1 MVSDIIKY
9 IRKLNKKPSVQSKLL
24 AHFISQGAATI
35 PEMSKA
41 VGVSLPTGY
50 NQGKTTSALNELM
63 KAGLVTEI
71 GKKDNST
78 GRIPMVYDLIPTA
91 GYFVGVN
98 PEMDCLAL
106 AASDFSGNLITEKTR
121 VPYVYENTPENLEK
135 VGKIINDF
143 IASLPV
149 SKEEI
154 LQVCVNV
161 AERVNPFE
169 GRAYNMYT
177 FLKESLTD
185 KLTEL
190 IQLPVCIENDSRSMA
205 FAEFVKGRCRG
216 LKDVI
221 FVNVC
226 WGLGIGIIMGGQLY
240 YGKSGYSGEFG
251 HMTAYNN
258 NIICHCGKIGCIETE
273 VSGRALKRKLT
284 EKIQEGKTSIL
295 SDKVLNR
302 KEDITLQDILD
313 AIAKEDVLS
322 LATLQHIADELGKQL
337 AGIINIF
344 NPEMLVIGG
353 EMSVT
358 GDYLT
363 LPVNMGIK
371 KYSLNIMNEDSQI
384 VTSELKDLAGIT
396 GACLMARH
404 RLLSEER

>member
-41 VGVSLPTGY
+41 VGVSLPTA
-50 NQGKTTSALNELM
+50 TSALNELM

-273 VSGRALKRKLT
+273 VSGRALQRKLT

-404 RLLSEER
+404 RLLSEERK

>member
-1 MVSDIIKY
+1 MKSDIIKY
-9 IRKLNKKPSVQSKLL
+9 IRKLNQKPSAQSRLL
-24 AHFISQGAATI
+24 AQFISHGASTI
-35 PEMSKA
+35 PEIAKA
-41 VGVSLPTGY
+41 VGVSLPTA
-50 NQGKTTSALNELM
+50 TSALNKLI
-63 KAGLVTEI
+63 KAGIVKEI
-71 GKKDNST
+71 GKKDNSP

-106 AASDFSGNLITEKTR
+106 AASDFSGNLITEKVR
-121 VPYVYENTPENLEK
+121 VPYEYENTPESLERL
-135 VGKIINDF
+135 GEIINEF
-143 IASLPV
+143 IATLPLA
-149 SKEEI
+149 KEEI
-154 LQVCVNV
+154 LQVCVNL

-169 GRAYNMYT
+169 GRAYNMFT

-205 FAEFVKGRCRG
+205 FAEYCKGCCKG
-216 LKDVI
+216 VKDVI

-226 WGLGIGIIMGGQLY
+226 WGLGIGIIINGQLF

-284 EKIQEGKTSIL
+284 EKILEGKTSIL
-295 SDKVLNR
+295 SDKVLNK
-302 KEDITLQDILD
+302 KEELSLQDILD

-371 KYSLNIMNEDSQI
+371 KHSLNIMNEDSQI

-404 RLLSEER
+404 RLLSEERK

>member
-1 MVSDIIKY
+1 MKSDIIKY
-9 IRKLNKKPSVQSKLL
+9 IRKLNQKPSAQSRLL
-24 AHFISQGAATI
+24 AQFISHGASTI
-35 PEMSKA
+35 PEIAKA
-41 VGVSLPTGY
+41 VGVSLPTA
-50 NQGKTTSALNELM
+50 TSALNELI
-63 KAGLVTEI
+63 KAGIVKEI
-71 GKKDNST
+71 GKKDNSP

-106 AASDFSGNLITEKTR
+106 AASDFSGNLITEKVR
-121 VPYVYENTPENLEK
+121 VPYEYENTPESLERL
-135 VGKIINDF
+135 GEIINEF
-143 IASLPV
+143 IATLPLA
-149 SKEEI
+149 KEEI
-154 LQVCVNV
+154 LQVCVNL

-169 GRAYNMYT
+169 GRAYNMCT

-185 KLTEL
+185 KLTER

-205 FAEFVKGRCRG
+205 FAEYCKGCCKGVKN
-216 LKDVI
+216 VI

-226 WGLGIGIIMGGQLY
+226 WGLGIGIIINGQLF

-284 EKIQEGKTSIL
+284 EKILEGKTSIL
-295 SDKVLNR
+295 SDKVLNK
-302 KEDITLQDILD
+302 KEELSLQDILD

-371 KYSLNIMNEDSQI
+371 KHSLNIMNEDSQI

-404 RLLSEER
+404 RLLSEERK

>member
-1 MVSDIIKY
+1 MTKDIIKY
-9 IRKLNKKPSVQSKLL
+9 IKNINRKPSVPRRLL
-24 AHFISQGAATI
+24 EQFIAKGASTI
-35 PEMSKA
+35 PELSKGI
-41 VGVSLPTGY
+41 GVSLPT
-50 NQGKTTSALNELM
+50 TTNALNELM
-63 KAGLVTEI
+63 GQGLVREI
-71 GKKDNST
+71 GKKADSA
-78 GRIPMVYDLIPTA
+78 GRIPMVYDLQPTA

-106 AASDFSGNLITEKTR
+106 AVSDFCGNLITEKQK
-121 VPYVYENTPENLEK
+121 VPYVYENMPESLAEM
-135 VGKIINDF
+135 GKIINVF
-143 IASLPV
+143 IDNLPI
-149 SKEEI
+149 KREEI
-154 LQVCVNV
+154 LEVCVNV
-161 AERVNPFE
+161 AERVRPLE
-169 GRAYNMYT
+169 GRAYNMFT
-177 FLKESLTD
+177 FLEDPLAE

-190 IQLPVCIENDSRSMA
+190 LELPTCIENDSRSMTYG
-205 FAEFVKGRCRG
+205 EFIKGCCKG
-216 LKDVI
+216 KKDVI

-226 WGLGIGIIMGGQLY
+226 WGLGIGIIIDGKLY

-258 NIICHCGKIGCIETE
+258 NIICHCGKIGCVETE

-284 EKIQEGKTSIL
+284 ENILAGKPSIL
-295 SDKVLNR
+295 SDKVL
-302 KEDITLQDILD
+302 KQKEELTLEDIMD

-371 KYSLNIMNEDSQI
+371 KYSLNVMNEDSQI
-384 VTSELKDLAGIT
+384 VTSELKDQAGVI
-396 GACLMARH
+396 GACLIARQK
-404 RLLSEER
+404 LLTI

>member
-1 MVSDIIKY
+1 MKSDIIKY
-9 IRKLNKKPSVQSKLL
+9 IRKLNQKPSAQSRLL
-24 AHFISQGAATI
+24 AQFISHGASTI
-35 PEMSKA
+35 PEIAKA
-41 VGVSLPTGY
+41 VGVSLPTA
-50 NQGKTTSALNELM
+50 TSALNELI
-63 KAGLVTEI
+63 KAGIVKEI
-71 GKKDNST
+71 GKKDNSP

-91 GYFVGVN
+91 GYFVGAN

-106 AASDFSGNLITEKTR
+106 AASDFSGNLITEKVR
-121 VPYVYENTPENLEK
+121 VPYDYENTPESLERL
-135 VGKIINDF
+135 GEIINEF
-143 IASLPV
+143 IATLPL

-154 LQVCVNV
+154 LQVCVNL

-169 GRAYNMYT
+169 GRAYNMFT

-185 KLTEL
+185 KFTEL

-205 FAEFVKGRCRG
+205 FAEYCKGCCKG
-216 LKDVI
+216 VKDVI

-226 WGLGIGIIMGGQLY
+226 WGLGIGIIINGQLF

-284 EKIQEGKTSIL
+284 EKILEGKTSIL
-295 SDKVLNR
+295 SDKVLNK
-302 KEDITLQDILD
+302 KEELSLQDILD

-371 KYSLNIMNEDSQI
+371 KHSLNIMNEDSQI
-384 VTSELKDLAGIT
+384 VTSELKGLAGIT

-404 RLLSEER
+404 RLLSEERK

>member
-1 MVSDIIKY
+1 MKSDIIKY
-9 IRKLNKKPSVQSKLL
+9 IRKLNQKPSAQSRLL
-24 AHFISQGAATI
+24 AQFISHGASTI
-35 PEMSKA
+35 PEIAKA
-41 VGVSLPTGY
+41 VGVSLPTA
-50 NQGKTTSALNELM
+50 TSALNELI
-63 KAGLVTEI
+63 KAGIVKEI
-71 GKKDNST
+71 GKKDNSP

-106 AASDFSGNLITEKTR
+106 AASDFSGNLITEKVR
-121 VPYVYENTPENLEK
+121 VPYEYENTPESLERL
-135 VGKIINDF
+135 GEIINEF
-143 IASLPV
+143 IATLPLA
-149 SKEEI
+149 KEEI
-154 LQVCVNV
+154 LQVCVNL

-169 GRAYNMYT
+169 GRAYNMFT

-205 FAEFVKGRCRG
+205 FAEYCKGCCKG
-216 LKDVI
+216 VKDVI

-226 WGLGIGIIMGGQLY
+226 WGLGIGIIINGQLF
-240 YGKSGYSGEFG
+240 YGKSGYAGEFG

-284 EKIQEGKTSIL
+284 EKILEGKTSIL
-295 SDKVLNR
+295 SDKVLNK
-302 KEDITLQDILD
+302 KEELSLQDILD

-371 KYSLNIMNEDSQI
+371 KHSLNIMNEDSQI

-404 RLLSEER
+404 RLLSEERK

>member
-1 MVSDIIKY
+1 MKSDIIKY
-9 IRKLNKKPSVQSKLL
+9 IRKLNQKPSAQSRLL
-24 AHFISQGAATI
+24 AQFISHGASTI
-35 PEMSKA
+35 PEIAKA
-41 VGVSLPTGY
+41 VGVSLPTA
-50 NQGKTTSALNELM
+50 TSALNELI
-63 KAGLVTEI
+63 KAGIVKEI
-71 GKKDNST
+71 GKKDNSP

-106 AASDFSGNLITEKTR
+106 AASDFSGNLITEKVR
-121 VPYVYENTPENLEK
+121 VPYEYENTPESLERL
-135 VGKIINDF
+135 GEIINEF
-143 IASLPV
+143 IATLPLA
-149 SKEEI
+149 KEEI
-154 LQVCVNV
+154 LQVCVNL

-169 GRAYNMYT
+169 GRAYNMFT
-177 FLKESLTD
+177 FLKKSLTD

-205 FAEFVKGRCRG
+205 FAEYCKGCCKG
-216 LKDVI
+216 VKDVI

-226 WGLGIGIIMGGQLY
+226 WGLGIGIIINGQLF

-284 EKIQEGKTSIL
+284 EKILEGKTSIL
-295 SDKVLNR
+295 SDKVLNK
-302 KEDITLQDILD
+302 KEELSLQDILD

-371 KYSLNIMNEDSQI
+371 KHSLNIMNEDSQI

-404 RLLSEER
+404 RLLSEERK

>member
-41 VGVSLPTGY
+41 VGVSLPTA
-50 NQGKTTSALNELM
+50 TSALNELM

-121 VPYVYENTPENLEK
+121 IPYVYENTPENLEK

-404 RLLSEER
+404 RLLSEERK

>member
-1 MVSDIIKY
+1 MKSDIIKY
-9 IRKLNKKPSVQSKLL
+9 IRKLNQKPSAQSRLL
-24 AHFISQGAATI
+24 AQFISHGASTI
-35 PEMSKA
+35 PEIAKA
-41 VGVSLPTGY
+41 VGVSLPTA
-50 NQGKTTSALNELM
+50 TSALNELI
-63 KAGLVTEI
+63 KAGIVKEI
-71 GKKDNST
+71 GKKDNSP

-91 GYFVGVN
+91 GYFVGAN

-106 AASDFSGNLITEKTR
+106 AASDFSGNLITEKVR
-121 VPYVYENTPENLEK
+121 VPYEYENTPESLERL
-135 VGKIINDF
+135 GEIINEF
-143 IASLPV
+143 IATLPLA
-149 SKEEI
+149 KEEI
-154 LQVCVNV
+154 LQVCVNL

-169 GRAYNMYT
+169 GRAYNMFT

-205 FAEFVKGRCRG
+205 FAEYNKGCCKG
-216 LKDVI
+216 VKDVI

-226 WGLGIGIIMGGQLY
+226 WGLGIGIIINGQLF

-284 EKIQEGKTSIL
+284 EKILEGKTSIL
-295 SDKVLNR
+295 SDKVLNK
-302 KEDITLQDILD
+302 KEELSLQDILD

-371 KYSLNIMNEDSQI
+371 KHSLNIMNEDSQI
-384 VTSELKDLAGIT
+384 VTSELKDLAGVM

-404 RLLSEER
+404 RLLSEEK

>member
-9 IRKLNKKPSVQSKLL
+9 IRKLNKKPSVQGKLL

-41 VGVSLPTGY
+41 VGVSLPTA
-50 NQGKTTSALNELM
+50 TSALNELM

-121 VPYVYENTPENLEK
+121 VPYVYENTPENLER

-143 IASLPV
+143 IATLPV

-169 GRAYNMYT
+169 GRAYNMFT

-258 NIICHCGKIGCIETE
+258 NIICHCGKIGCVETE

-284 EKIQEGKTSIL
+284 EKILEGKTSIL

-371 KYSLNIMNEDSQI
+371 KHSLNIMNEDSQI
-384 VTSELKDLAGIT
+384 VTSELKGLAGIT

-404 RLLSEER
+404 RLLSEERK